1 MTVRNTFFNVQY
13 VTHFLIYNSIGNI
26 NIRTFQGSNRKRVR
40 DAKVNLGE
48 EIGQQHQLLVCCSMI

>member
-13 VTHFLIYNSIGNI
+13 VTHFLIHNSIDNI

-48 EIGQQHQLLVCCSMI
+48 EIG